1 MGWQRLSLPGQELV
15 RNLYDRIGEF
25 TAVSHPDW
33 VKIRMYRN
41 SGLSV
46 LSKEVIRMRS
56 SKTRA
61 MIVLSTFLLVL
72 SFGQNTKADLVWR
85 LRNVPFAYQDIAFG
99 NGTFVMVEEGGR
111 ILTSPDGKVW
121 SESPGG
127 GGKDVIRVAYAN
139 GIFIAWSRDFLFSSM
154 DGNSWDEMGP
164 APSCIADGDCFNPG
178 VECGITSLTYGAGI
192 YVAVC
197 SSGRIFSSPDGS
209 NWLQST
215 APNSE
220 GLRGVVYGNGI
231 FVAVGVGA
239 TALVSTDG
247 IQWTEASSMPPETEY
262 PLAWSYGLAAVVFGH
277 GLFVAVGTG
286 TQSAGLGPP
295 VSYSLILTSPDGLN
309 WTQIIPQDGG
319 VGGGPGLVDV
329 AYGNGQFVAVGPQG
343 LFVTSRDGVNWAP
356 QSVDDLG
363 NNRLNAVSFG
373 NNTFVSVG
381 EKATILQS
389 DFVLNNCAA
398 TLAAIFLNFPII
410 KAGEE
415 CYQAQFLSAGGPF
428 PDGSQ
433 FQLGHA
439 EKVADPAPFN
449 DCEPPTLNCTGPNC
463 TLHVPEIGV
472 HVTDVPE
479 PRYSLYHADFQLI
492 QAPTGALLLKL
503 ISFEP
508 F

>member
-1 MGWQRLSLPGQELV
+1 M
-15 RNLYDRIGEF
+15 
-25 TAVSHPDW
+25 
-33 VKIRMYRN
+33 
-41 SGLSV
+41 
-46 LSKEVIRMRS
+46 EVIRMKF
-56 SKTRA
+56 SKTLG
-61 MIVLSTFLLVL
+61 MIVLATFILML
-72 SFGQNTKADLVWR
+72 SLAQEIKAELVWH
-85 LRNVPFAYQDIAFG
+85 LRNVPPSYQDIAFG
-99 NGTFVMVEEGGR
+99 NGMFVIVEEGGR
-111 ILTSPDGKVW
+111 ILISSDGKVW
-121 SESPGG
+121 DESVSGE
-127 GGKDVIRVAYAN
+127 GKGIIRVAYVN
-139 GIFIAWSRDFLFSSM
+139 GVFIAWSRDFLYSST
-154 DGNSWDEMGP
+154 DGNSWEEMGP

-209 NWLQST
+209 SWLQST
-215 APNSE
+215 APSLE
-220 GLRGVVYGNGI
+220 GLRGVVYENGV
-231 FVAVGVGA
+231 FVAVGAGA

-247 IQWTEASSMPPETEY
+247 IQWAKSSSMPPESEY
-262 PLAWSYGLAAVVFGH
+262 PLAFSYDLAAVVFGH
-277 GLFVAVGTG
+277 GSFVAVGTG

-309 WTQIIPQDGG
+309 WTQIILE
-319 VGGGPGLVDV
+319 GGGSRLVDV
-329 AYGNGQFVAVGPQG
+329 AYGNSQFVAVGPYG
-343 LFVTSRDGVNWAP
+343 LVLTSRDGVNWAP

-389 DFVLNNCAA
+389 DFVLNYCAA
-398 TLAAIFLNFPII
+398 TLAAFFLNFPII
-410 KAGEE
+410 KVGADY
-415 CYQAQFLSAGGPF
+415 YQAQFLSAGGPF
-428 PDGSQ
+428 EDGSQ
-433 FQLGHA
+433 FKMSHA